1 VTAEDTAPAEA
12 VDANIRLAAKT
23 IPVTVL
29 TGFLGA
35 GKTTLLN
42 RLLADPDM
50 GEAAVLINEFG
61 DVGIDHLL
69 VKETREDTVL
79 LNSGCLCCT
88 VRGDLVN
95 AMRELFWQ
103 RFEKKIPWFKRVV
116 IETTGLADPAPI
128 IHTLMTDPT
137 IGPRYR
143 LDGIVTVVDAVNG
156 PATLDAQPES
166 VKQAAVADRIVLTK
180 TDLATPE
187 QAAEIRSRLK
197 ALNPAAPVFEV
208 NAEFGPKDLFD
219 AGLFSAERKIAD
231 VAGWLRDEAYAD
243 DHHDHHHS
251 HNHDHGHHHEDDH
264 DHGHGHAHDHDH
276 DHEHHHDPNR
286 HDTRI
291 SSFCLVVDEPIAWD
305 AFVTWM
311 EMLIATQGENLLR
324 IKGILNIAGES
335 APVAVH
341 GVQHLFHP
349 PVELPS
355 WPDEA
360 DKRSKIVFITRD
372 IGRQAIEDTFKA
384 FTGAIVSDR

>member
-1 VTAEDTAPAEA
+1 MAEKNDARDEAPA
-12 VDANIRLAAKT
+12 DAPQDVNARLIAKT

-42 RLLADPDM
+42 KLLGHPDM

-61 DVGIDHLL
+61 EIGIDHLL

-103 RFEKKIPWFKRVV
+103 RFDKKIPWFKRVV

-137 IGPRYR
+137 VGPRYR

-156 PATLDAQPES
+156 PQTLDSQPES

-180 TDLATPE
+180 ADLATPE
-187 QAAEIRSRLK
+187 QLATIQDRLHT
-197 ALNPAAPVFEV
+197 LNPSAPVFDATG
-208 NAEFGPKDLFD
+208 NFGPKDLFD
-219 AGLFSAERKIAD
+219 AGLFSTDRKIAD
-231 VAGWLRDEAYAD
+231 VAGWLREEAFTQ
-243 DHHDHHHS
+243 
-251 HNHDHGHHHEDDH
+251 DH
-264 DHGHGHAHDHDH
+264 DAHDHDH
-276 DHEHHHDPNR
+276 HEHGHGHGHGHDHHHDPNR
-286 HDTRI
+286 HDARI
-291 SSFCLVVDEPIAWD
+291 SSFCMIVDDPIPWD
-305 AFVTWM
+305 GFVTWM
-311 EMLIATQGENLLR
+311 EMLITTQGENLLR
-324 IKGILNIAGES
+324 IKGILNVAGEPN
-335 APVAVH
+335 PVAVH

-349 PVELPS
+349 PLGLPA
-355 WPDEA
+355 WPD
-360 DKRSKIVFITRD
+360 DDHRSKIVFITRD
-372 IGRQAIEDTFKA
+372 IGRKVIEDTFKA
-384 FTGAIVSDR
+384 FVGEDTTGP

>member
-1 VTAEDTAPAEA
+1 MAEKTEPAEA
-12 VDANIRLAAKT
+12 APQDVNARLIAKT

-61 DVGIDHLL
+61 EIGLDHLL

-103 RFEKKIPWFKRVV
+103 RFDKKIPWFKRMV

-156 PATLDAQPES
+156 PATLDAQPEA

-180 TDLATPE
+180 ADLATPA
-187 QAAEIRSRLK
+187 QLADVRDRLK
-197 ALNPAAPVFEV
+197 ALNPSAPVFD
-208 NAEFGPKDLFD
+208 ASGEFGPIDLFD
-219 AGLFSAERKIAD
+219 AGLFSADRKIAD
-231 VAGWLRDEAYAD
+231 VAGWLREEAFSD
-243 DHHDHHHS
+243 PEGHGHDHNHEHHHAHDHGHDHHH
-251 HNHDHGHHHEDDH
+251 DH
-264 DHGHGHAHDHDH
+264 A
-276 DHEHHHDPNR
+276 HDPNR
-286 HDTRI
+286 HDSRI
-291 SSFCLVVDEPIAWD
+291 TSFCMTVDDPIPWD
-305 AFVTWM
+305 GFVTWI

-324 IKGILNIAGES
+324 IKGILNVEGEET
-335 APVAVH
+335 PIAVH

-349 PVELPS
+349 PVGLPS
-355 WPDEA
+355 WPD
-360 DKRSKIVFITRD
+360 DDHRSKIVFITRD
-372 IGRQAIEDTFKA
+372 IGRKVIEDTFNA
-384 FTGAIVSDR
+384 FAAAARSGA

>member
-1 VTAEDTAPAEA
+1 MAERTEADDAAPADGLQEA
-12 VDANIRLAAKT
+12 NARLVAKT

-42 RLLADPDM
+42 KLLSHPDM

-61 DVGIDHLL
+61 EIGIDHLL

-103 RFEKKIPWFKRVV
+103 RFDKKIPWFKRVV

-137 IGPRYR
+137 VGPRYR

-156 PATLDAQPES
+156 PQTLDSQPES

-180 TDLATPE
+180 ADLATPE
-187 QAAEIRSRLK
+187 QLATIRDRLHT
-197 ALNPAAPVFEV
+197 LNPAAPLFD
-208 NAEFGPKDLFD
+208 AAADFGPKDLFD
-219 AGLFSAERKIAD
+219 AGLFSSDRKIAD
-231 VAGWLRDEAYAD
+231 VAGWLREEAFAQ
-243 DHHDHHHS
+243 DHDGHEHGHS
-251 HNHDHGHHHEDDH
+251 HGHHH
-264 DHGHGHAHDHDH
+264 DHGHGHD
-276 DHEHHHDPNR
+276 HHHDPNR
-286 HDTRI
+286 HDARI
-291 SSFCLVVDEPIAWD
+291 SSFCMTVDAPIPWEK
-305 AFVTWM
+305 FVTWM
-311 EMLIATQGENLLR
+311 EMLITTQGENLLR
-324 IKGILNIAGES
+324 IKGILNVVGEPN
-335 APVAVH
+335 PVAVH

-349 PVELPS
+349 PVSLPA
-355 WPDEA
+355 WPD
-360 DKRSKIVFITRD
+360 DDHRSKIVFITRD
-372 IGRQAIEDTFKA
+372 IGRKVIEDTFKA
-384 FTGAIVSDR
+384 FVGEDTTGP

>member
-1 VTAEDTAPAEA
+1 MAEKTDARDDAPA
-12 VDANIRLAAKT
+12 DAPQDVNARLIAKT

-42 RLLADPDM
+42 KLLSHPDM

-61 DVGIDHLL
+61 DIGIDHLL

-103 RFEKKIPWFKRVV
+103 RFDKKIPWFKRVV

-137 IGPRYR
+137 VGPRYR

-156 PATLDAQPES
+156 PQTLDSQPES

-180 TDLATPE
+180 TDLATAE
-187 QAAEIRSRLK
+187 QLATIQDRLRI
-197 ALNPAAPVFEV
+197 LNPSAPVFD
-208 NAEFGPKDLFD
+208 ASADFGPKDLFD
-219 AGLFSAERKIAD
+219 AGLFSTDRKIAD
-231 VAGWLRDEAYAD
+231 VAGWLREEAFAQ
-243 DHHDHHHS
+243 DHDV
-251 HNHDHGHHHEDDH
+251 HNHDHHDRDAHGH
-264 DHGHGHAHDHDH
+264 DHGHD
-276 DHEHHHDPNR
+276 HHHDPNR
-286 HDTRI
+286 HDARI
-291 SSFCLVVDEPIAWD
+291 SSFCMTVDAPIPWD
-305 AFVTWM
+305 GFVTWM
-311 EMLIATQGENLLR
+311 EMLITTQGENLLR
-324 IKGILNIAGES
+324 IKGILNVAGEPN
-335 APVAVH
+335 PVAVH

-349 PVELPS
+349 PVGLPA
-355 WPDEA
+355 WPD
-360 DKRSKIVFITRD
+360 DDHRSKIVFITRD
-372 IGRQAIEDTFKA
+372 IGRKVIEDTFHA
-384 FTGAIVSDR
+384 FVATAE

>member
-1 VTAEDTAPAEA
+1 MAERTDPAPAN
-12 VDANIRLAAKT
+12 DASPSDAPQDVNARLIAKT

-42 RLLADPDM
+42 KLLGHPDM

-61 DVGIDHLL
+61 EIGIDHLL

-103 RFEKKIPWFKRVV
+103 RFDKKIPWFKRVV

-137 IGPRYR
+137 VGPRYR

-156 PATLDAQPES
+156 PQTLDSQPES

-180 TDLATPE
+180 ADLATPE
-187 QAAEIRSRLK
+187 QLATIQDRLRD
-197 ALNPAAPVFEV
+197 LNPSAPVFD
-208 NAEFGPKDLFD
+208 ASGDFGPKDLFD
-219 AGLFSAERKIAD
+219 AGLFSSDRN
-231 VAGWLRDEAYAD
+231 G
-243 DHHDHHHS
+243 HS
-251 HNHDHGHHHEDDH
+251 HDHG
-264 DHGHGHAHDHDH
+264 
-276 DHEHHHDPNR
+276 HEHHHDPNR
-286 HDTRI
+286 HDARI
-291 SSFCLVVDEPIAWD
+291 SSFCMIVDEPIPWD
-305 AFVTWM
+305 GFVTWI
-311 EMLIATQGENLLR
+311 EMLITTQGENLLR
-324 IKGILNIAGES
+324 IKGILNVEGEPN
-335 APVAVH
+335 PVAVH

-349 PVELPS
+349 PVGLPE
-355 WPDEA
+355 WPD
-360 DKRSKIVFITRD
+360 DDHRSKIVFITRD
-372 IGRQAIEDTFKA
+372 IGRKVIEDTFMA
-384 FTGAIVSDR
+384 FVTAARRS

>member
-1 VTAEDTAPAEA
+1 MAERTEADADAPQDVNA
-12 VDANIRLAAKT
+12 RLIAKT

-42 RLLADPDM
+42 KLLSHPDM

-61 DVGIDHLL
+61 DIGIDHLL

-103 RFEKKIPWFKRVV
+103 RFDKKIPWFKRLV

-137 IGPRYR
+137 VGPRYR

-156 PATLDAQPES
+156 PQTLDAQPES

-180 TDLATPE
+180 ADLATPE
-187 QAAEIRSRLK
+187 QVATVRERLK
-197 ALNPAAPVFEV
+197 ALNPSAPVLDAS
-208 NAEFGPKDLFD
+208 AEFGPKDLFD
-219 AGLFSAERKIAD
+219 AGLFKAERKIAD
-231 VAGWLRDEAYAD
+231 VAGWLRAEAF
-243 DHHDHHHS
+243 
-251 HNHDHGHHHEDDH
+251 
-264 DHGHGHAHDHDH
+264 AHDHDRDHGH
-276 DHEHHHDPNR
+276 DHGRGHHHDPNR
-286 HDTRI
+286 HDARI
-291 SSFCLVVDEPIAWD
+291 ASFCMTVDAPISWD
-305 AFVTWM
+305 GFVTWI
-311 EMLIATQGENLLR
+311 EMLITTQGENLLR
-324 IKGILNIAGES
+324 IKGILNVEGE
-335 APVAVH
+335 AKPVAVH

-349 PVELPS
+349 PVGLPE
-355 WPDEA
+355 WPD
-360 DKRSKIVFITRD
+360 DDHRSKIVFITRD
-372 IGRQAIEDTFKA
+372 IGRKVIEDTFKA
-384 FTGAIVSDR
+384 FVQS

>member
-1 VTAEDTAPAEA
+1 MAEKNDARDEAPA
-12 VDANIRLAAKT
+12 DAPQDVNARLIAKT

-42 RLLADPDM
+42 KLLGHPDM

-61 DVGIDHLL
+61 EIGIDHLL

-103 RFEKKIPWFKRVV
+103 RFDKKIPWFKRVV

-137 IGPRYR
+137 VGPRYR

-156 PATLDAQPES
+156 PQTLDSQPES

-180 TDLATPE
+180 ADLATPE
-187 QAAEIRSRLK
+187 QLATIQDRLHT
-197 ALNPAAPVFEV
+197 LNPSAPVFDATG
-208 NAEFGPKDLFD
+208 NFSPKDLFD
-219 AGLFSAERKIAD
+219 AGLFSTDRKIAD
-231 VAGWLRDEAYAD
+231 VAGWLREEAFAQ
-243 DHHDHHHS
+243 
-251 HNHDHGHHHEDDH
+251 DH
-264 DHGHGHAHDHDH
+264 DAHDHDH
-276 DHEHHHDPNR
+276 HEHGHGHGHDHHHDPNR
-286 HDTRI
+286 HDARI
-291 SSFCLVVDEPIAWD
+291 SSFCMIVDDPIPWD
-305 AFVTWM
+305 GFVTWM
-311 EMLIATQGENLLR
+311 EMLITTQGENLLR
-324 IKGILNIAGES
+324 IKGILNVAGEPN
-335 APVAVH
+335 PVAVH

-349 PVELPS
+349 PLGLPA
-355 WPDEA
+355 WPD
-360 DKRSKIVFITRD
+360 DDHRSKIVFITRD
-372 IGRQAIEDTFKA
+372 IGRKVIEDTFKA
-384 FTGAIVSDR
+384 FVGEDTTGP

>member
-1 VTAEDTAPAEA
+1 MAERTEAERTEAERTDAETADAPQDVNA
-12 VDANIRLAAKT
+12 RLIAKT

-42 RLLADPDM
+42 KLLGHPDM

-61 DVGIDHLL
+61 EIGIDHLL

-103 RFEKKIPWFKRVV
+103 RFDKKIPWFKRVV

-137 IGPRYR
+137 VGPRYR

-156 PATLDAQPES
+156 AQTLDAQPES

-180 TDLATPE
+180 ADLASPE
-187 QAAEIRSRLK
+187 QLATIRDRLRD
-197 ALNPAAPVFEV
+197 LNPSAPVFDAS
-208 NAEFGPKDLFD
+208 AEFGPKDLFD
-219 AGLFSAERKIAD
+219 AGLFKADRKIAD
-231 VAGWLRDEAYAD
+231 VAGWLRAEAFAQDHAD
-243 DHHDHHHS
+243 HGHG
-251 HNHDHGHHHEDDH
+251 HDHGHH
-264 DHGHGHAHDHDH
+264 
-276 DHEHHHDPNR
+276 HHHDPNR
-286 HDTRI
+286 HDARI
-291 SSFCLVVDEPIAWD
+291 TSFCMTVDRPIPWD
-305 AFVTWM
+305 SFVTWI
-311 EMLIATQGENLLR
+311 EMLITTQGENLLR
-324 IKGILNIAGES
+324 IKGILNVAGEPN
-335 APVAVH
+335 PVAVH

-349 PVELPS
+349 PAGLPG
-355 WPDEA
+355 WPD
-360 DKRSKIVFITRD
+360 DDHRSKIVFITRD
-372 IGRQAIEDTFKA
+372 IGRKVIEDTFKA
-384 FTGAIVSDR
+384 FVDAARAMP

>member
-1 VTAEDTAPAEA
+1 MAERTDAAPADTAPQDVNA
-12 VDANIRLAAKT
+12 RLIAKT

-42 RLLADPDM
+42 KLLADPAM

-61 DVGIDHLL
+61 EIGLDHLL

-103 RFEKKIPWFKRVV
+103 RFDKKIPWFKRMV

-137 IGPRYR
+137 VGPRYR

-156 PATLDAQPES
+156 AATLDAQPES

-180 TDLATPE
+180 TDLATAG
-187 QAAEIRSRLK
+187 QLAVVRGRLA
-197 ALNPAAPVFEV
+197 ALNPSAPILDASAA
-208 NAEFGPKDLFD
+208 FGPKDLFD
-219 AGLFSAERKIAD
+219 AGLFKAERKIAD
-231 VAGWLRDEAYAD
+231 VAGWLREEAFKD
-243 DHHDHHHS
+243 DGHGHG
-251 HNHDHGHHHEDDH
+251 HDHGHSH
-264 DHGHGHAHDHDH
+264 DHGH
-276 DHEHHHDPNR
+276 HHHDPNR
-286 HDTRI
+286 HDARI
-291 SSFCLVVDEPIAWD
+291 SSFCMTVDAPIPWD
-305 AFVTWM
+305 GFVTWI
-311 EMLIATQGENLLR
+311 EMLITTQGENLLR
-324 IKGILNIAGES
+324 VKGILNVEGEPN
-335 APVAVH
+335 PVAVH

-349 PVELPS
+349 PVGLPA
-355 WPDEA
+355 WPD
-360 DKRSKIVFITRD
+360 DDHRSKIVFITRD
-372 IGRQAIEDTFKA
+372 IGRNVIEDTFKA
-384 FTGAIVSDR
+384 FVGEGKPGP

>member
-1 VTAEDTAPAEA
+1 MAEKNDARDEAPA
-12 VDANIRLAAKT
+12 DAPQDVNARLIAKT

-42 RLLADPDM
+42 KLLGHPDM

-61 DVGIDHLL
+61 EIGIDHLL

-103 RFEKKIPWFKRVV
+103 RFDKKIPWFKRVV

-137 IGPRYR
+137 VGPRYR

-156 PATLDAQPES
+156 PQTLDSQPES

-180 TDLATPE
+180 ADLATPE
-187 QAAEIRSRLK
+187 QLATIRDRLR
-197 ALNPAAPVFEV
+197 ALNPAAPVFD
-208 NAEFGPKDLFD
+208 ATADFGPKDLFD
-219 AGLFSAERKIAD
+219 AGLFSSDRKIAD
-231 VAGWLRDEAYAD
+231 VAGWLREEAFAQDHD
-243 DHHDHHHS
+243 DHEHGHGHDHSHDHH
-251 HNHDHGHHHEDDH
+251 H
-264 DHGHGHAHDHDH
+264 DHGHGHD
-276 DHEHHHDPNR
+276 HHHDPNR
-286 HDTRI
+286 HDARI
-291 SSFCLVVDEPIAWD
+291 SSFCMTVEDPIPWEK
-305 AFVTWM
+305 FVTWM
-311 EMLIATQGENLLR
+311 EMLITTQGENLLR
-324 IKGILNIAGES
+324 IKGILNVVGEPN
-335 APVAVH
+335 PVAVH

-349 PVELPS
+349 PVGLPA
-355 WPDEA
+355 WPD
-360 DKRSKIVFITRD
+360 DDHRSKIVFITRD
-372 IGRQAIEDTFKA
+372 ISRKVIEDTFKA
-384 FTGAIVSDR
+384 FVGEDTTGP

>member
-1 VTAEDTAPAEA
+1 MAERTDAREAPQ
-12 VDANIRLAAKT
+12 DANARLIAKT

-42 RLLADPDM
+42 KLLADPGM

-61 DVGIDHLL
+61 EVGLDHLL

-103 RFEKKIPWFKRVV
+103 RFDKKIPWFTRMV

-137 IGPRYR
+137 VGPRYR

-156 PATLDAQPES
+156 AATLDTQPES

-180 TDLATPE
+180 ADLATDE
-187 QAAEIRSRLK
+187 QIAAIRERLH
-197 ALNPAAPVFEV
+197 ALNPSAPIFDAAGD
-208 NAEFGPKDLFD
+208 FGPGDLFD
-219 AGLFSAERKIAD
+219 AGLFKADRKIAD
-231 VAGWLRDEAYAD
+231 VAGWLREEAFAQED
-243 DHHDHHHS
+243 AS
-251 HNHDHGHHHEDDH
+251 HRHDHGHDHGHDH
-264 DHGHGHAHDHDH
+264 DHGDHH
-276 DHEHHHDPNR
+276 RHHDPNR
-286 HDTRI
+286 HDARI
-291 SSFCLVVDEPIAWD
+291 SSFCMTVGDPIPWD
-305 AFVTWM
+305 GFVTWI

-324 IKGILNIAGES
+324 IKGILNVEDEAN
-335 APVAVH
+335 PVAVH

-349 PVELPS
+349 PVGLPA

-384 FTGAIVSDR
+384 FVDVKRAMP

>member
-1 VTAEDTAPAEA
+1 MAERTEPAADAAPA
-12 VDANIRLAAKT
+12 DAPQDVNARLIAKT

-29 TGFLGA
+29 TGFLGS

-42 RLLADPDM
+42 KLLAHPDM

-61 DVGIDHLL
+61 EIGLDHLL

-103 RFEKKIPWFKRVV
+103 RFEKKIPWFKRMV

-137 IGPRYR
+137 VGPRYR

-166 VKQAAVADRIVLTK
+166 VKQAAVADRIVLSK
-180 TDLATPE
+180 TDLATPG
-187 QAAEIRSRLK
+187 QLADIRGRLRD
-197 ALNPAAPVFEV
+197 LNPAAPLFD
-208 NAEFGPKDLFD
+208 AADAFGPKDLFD
-219 AGLFSAERKIAD
+219 AGLFSADRKIAD
-231 VAGWLRDEAYAD
+231 VAGWLREEAFAEQD
-243 DHHDHHHS
+243 
-251 HNHDHGHHHEDDH
+251 
-264 DHGHGHAHDHDH
+264 HDHDH
-276 DHEHHHDPNR
+276 DHDHHDHHDHAHGHNHGHDHGHHHHHDPNR
-286 HDTRI
+286 HDARI
-291 SSFCLVVDEPIAWD
+291 ASFCMTVDAPIRWES
-305 AFVTWM
+305 FVTWI
-311 EMLIATQGENLLR
+311 EMLITTQGENLLR
-324 IKGILNIAGES
+324 IKGILNVEGEDN
-335 APVAVH
+335 PVAVH

-349 PVELPS
+349 PVGLPA
-355 WPDEA
+355 WPD
-360 DKRSKIVFITRD
+360 DDHRSKIVFITRD

-384 FTGAIVSDR
+384 FVRE

>member
-1 VTAEDTAPAEA
+1 MAERTEAERTDAETADAPQNVNA
-12 VDANIRLAAKT
+12 RLIAKT

-42 RLLADPDM
+42 KLLGHPDM

-61 DVGIDHLL
+61 EIGIDHLL

-103 RFEKKIPWFKRVV
+103 RFDKKIPWFKRVV

-137 IGPRYR
+137 VGPRYR

-156 PATLDAQPES
+156 AQTLDAQPES

-180 TDLATPE
+180 ADLASPK
-187 QAAEIRSRLK
+187 QLAAIRDRLRD
-197 ALNPAAPVFEV
+197 LNPSAPVFDAS
-208 NAEFGPKDLFD
+208 AEFGPKDLFD
-219 AGLFSAERKIAD
+219 AGLFKADRKIAD
-231 VAGWLRDEAYAD
+231 VAGW
-243 DHHDHHHS
+243 
-251 HNHDHGHHHEDDH
+251 
-264 DHGHGHAHDHDH
+264 
-276 DHEHHHDPNR
+276 
-286 HDTRI
+286 
-291 SSFCLVVDEPIAWD
+291 PIPWD
-305 AFVTWM
+305 SFVTWI
-311 EMLIATQGENLLR
+311 EMLITTQGENLLR
-324 IKGILNIAGES
+324 IKGILNVAGEPN
-335 APVAVH
+335 PVAVH

-349 PVELPS
+349 PAGLPG
-355 WPDEA
+355 WPD
-360 DKRSKIVFITRD
+360 DDHRSKIVFITRD
-372 IGRQAIEDTFKA
+372 IGRKVIEDTFKA
-384 FTGAIVSDR
+384 FVDAARAMP

>member
-1 VTAEDTAPAEA
+1 MAAKTEAGDEATADAPQDVNA
-12 VDANIRLAAKT
+12 RLIAKT

-42 RLLADPDM
+42 KLLSHPDM

-61 DVGIDHLL
+61 DIGIDHLL

-103 RFEKKIPWFKRVV
+103 RFDKKIPWFKRVV

-137 IGPRYR
+137 VGPRYR

-156 PATLDAQPES
+156 PQTLDAQPES

-180 TDLATPE
+180 TDLATAE
-187 QAAEIRSRLK
+187 QLATIQDRLRI
-197 ALNPAAPVFEV
+197 LNPSAPVFD
-208 NAEFGPKDLFD
+208 ASADFGPKDLFD
-219 AGLFSAERKIAD
+219 AGLFSTDRKIAD
-231 VAGWLRDEAYAD
+231 VAGWLREEAFAQDRDE
-243 DHHDHHHS
+243 HDHEHGHS
-251 HNHDHGHHHEDDH
+251 HDHGH
-264 DHGHGHAHDHDH
+264 
-276 DHEHHHDPNR
+276 DHEHDHHHDPNR
-286 HDTRI
+286 HDARI
-291 SSFCLVVDEPIAWD
+291 SSFCMTVDAPIPWD

-311 EMLIATQGENLLR
+311 EMLITTQGENLLR
-324 IKGILNIAGES
+324 IKGILNVTGEPN
-335 APVAVH
+335 PVAVH

-349 PVELPS
+349 PVGLPE
-355 WPDEA
+355 WPD
-360 DKRSKIVFITRD
+360 DDHRSKIVFITRD
-372 IGRQAIEDTFKA
+372 IGRKVIEDTFHA
-384 FTGAIVSDR
+384 FVATAK